1 MTTQAD
7 NKTIE
12 VPAAPLSM
20 DEANRIADLFA
31 TTPSGWANRNRTT
44 GELEEPKDYA
54 IRPGGVY
61 PLADDAGR
69 EVPRTDGRRGTTYE
83 VGPRS
88 YLRYPVLADAVK
100 DLPEGWDQQV
110 HSLLCFRT
118 QQKSREAEAQRRA
131 ERLAT
136 YEVVEHP
143 AIRAHL
149 IANVDTRGYRETPKP
164 LDLSWMA
171 KLAASDRRQR
181 GTKGDLYGP
190 TPYKPQPGCNAKL
203 HLKQAIRMAFVQD
216 AYADLHYAAIPVT
229 IEEGADLTVCKRNLA
244 AFGEACRT
252 HTGLAGSGSN
262 FDLTLIEN
270 EGGVFVLFY
279 ERASIAD

>member
-1 MTTQAD
+1 M
-7 NKTIE
+7 N
-12 VPAAPLSM
+12 
-20 DEANRIADLFA
+20 
-31 TTPSGWANRNRTT
+31 
-44 GELEEPKDYA
+44 
-54 IRPGGVY
+54 RPGGIQPY
-61 PLADDAGR
+61 TDDAGC
-69 EVPRTDGRRGTTYE
+69 EVPRTDGRRGTTYK

-100 DLPEGWDQQV
+100 DLPEGWDRQV
-110 HSLLCFRT
+110 LATVLSARK
-118 QQKSREAEAQRRA
+118 KSGTRGQAQRDA
-131 ERLAT
+131 ERRAA

-149 IANVDTRGYRETPKP
+149 IANFDTRGYREAPKP

-216 AYADLHYAAIPVT
+216 SYADLTYAAIPVT

-244 AFGEACRT
+244 AFAEACRT